1 MKRINLLN
9 QETSNKIAA
18 GEVLERPSS
27 AVKELVENSIDA
39 NSKVI
44 TIEIEEGGQKLIR
57 VTDDGD
63 GIDPEDIEKAFLPHA
78 TSKISSIDDIYAI
91 NTLGFRGEALPSIS
105 AVSHTILRSR
115 VKEFQGGKEIAIS
128 GGIKNYIK
136 DVGCSMGTSIE
147 VRDIFYNVP
156 ARQKFLKSSQ
166 REAALISDIV
176 NRLALAHSNISFRLV
191 NKGKKVV
198 NTYSTE
204 NLFDTIRNIY
214 GKNTSDNIIKFEK
227 HGDVASVYGYVGN
240 AEISRG
246 SRNNQSIFVN
256 KRYIKN
262 RLIATAVENAVK
274 SFLMINKYP
283 FFVLFLDIYPEF
295 IDVNV
300 HPTKS
305 EIKFQNDREIFK
317 LVFDA
322 VHEAIKESF
331 KDNFDF
337 NIENTIDLS
346 KESPLEIKRENIQI
360 PIDLKSH
367 ENIRIDEEFKNGPE
381 ESVSIFSTNEDN
393 KKISLKD
400 NKDISVSEEVF
411 ENKVSSYTSEINNN
425 LSTSNDGDE
434 LVKPKFPDLRVIGQ
448 YHNTYILAESTEDFY
463 LIDQHAA
470 HEKILFEKYS
480 KEIKEGKV
488 TAQILLTPEVIEMS
502 PEDFIQ
508 YIENKDIFSNAGFN
522 IEVFG
527 DNTISIREVPN
538 FLGKPQLKN
547 LFSDM
552 LDNLKNLGS
561 GETYEVKYNKIAT
574 IACKA
579 AIKANDYLSLEEM
592 KSLVEQLRYIDE
604 PFNCP
609 HGRPTIIKMTLYEI
623 EKKFKRI
630 Q

>member
-1 MKRINLLN
+1 MLN
-9 QETSNKIAA
+9 EETSNKIAA

-27 AVKELVENSIDA
+27 AVKELLENSIDA

-63 GIDPEDIEKAFLPHA
+63 GINQEDIETAFLPHA
-78 TSKISSIDDIYAI
+78 TSKISSIEDIYAI
-91 NTLGFRGEALPSIS
+91 NTLGFRGEALPSIAS
-105 AVSHTILRSR
+105 VSHTILRSR
-115 VKEFQGGKEIAIS
+115 ARDFQEGKEISIS

-136 DVGCSMGTSIE
+136 DIGCSMGTSIE
-147 VRDIFYNVP
+147 VKDIFYNVP

-176 NRLALAHSNISFRLV
+176 NRLALAHSNISFRLI

-227 HGDVASVYGYVGN
+227 HGDIASVYGYVGN

-246 SRNNQSIFVN
+246 SRNNQSVFVN

-305 EIKFQNDREIFK
+305 EVKFQNDREIFK

-337 NIENTIDLS
+337 NIENTMDFS
-346 KESPLEIKRENIQI
+346 KELPLEGKRENIQI

-367 ENIRIDEEFKNGPE
+367 ENIRIDERGNDNYLKEFTSTSNISDDE
-381 ESVSIFSTNEDN
+381 EKVFLQNN
-393 KKISLKD
+393 R
-400 NKDISVSEEVF
+400 DISAGEKIL
-411 ENKVSSYTSEINNN
+411 ENKAFGYTSEINNN
-425 LSTSNDGDE
+425 LNTNDDK
-434 LVKPKFPDLRVIGQ
+434 LLTPKFPVLRVIGQ
-448 YHNTYILAESTEDFY
+448 YHNTYILAESAEDFY

-480 KEIKEGKV
+480 KEIKSGKV

-508 YIENKDIFSNAGFN
+508 YTENKNVFSNAGFS

-538 FLGKPQLKN
+538 FLGIPQLRN
-547 LFSDM
+547 LFSDI

-561 GETYEVKYNKIAT
+561 GETHEVKYNKIAT

-579 AIKANDYLSLEEM
+579 AIKANDPLSIEEM
-592 KSLVEQLRYIDE
+592 NSLLEQLRHIDE

-609 HGRPTIIKMTLYEI
+609 HGRPTIIKMTLYEV

>member
-136 DVGCSMGTSIE
+136 DIGCSMGTSIE

>member
-1 MKRINLLN
+1 LKRINLLN

>member
-470 HEKILFEKYS
+470 HEKILFQKYS